1 MINDVRDFS
10 PIRNEDIFWMNNN
23 ETESCEYMKII
34 YVNCEVKNYMKV
46 NHHGYSSEAN
56 TSMVLNM
63 CGRQPIIEIR
73 TEYRILC
80 SYWLAYFLAREM
92 NLLIVWKHETLWPRL
107 YKRDRAPGTKSSSC
121 WAEVQN
127 TDSVI
132 SPKRA
137 LCVPSVLYR
146 QRNRRWG
153 HVGLDF

>member
-1 MINDVRDFS
+1 
-10 PIRNEDIFWMNNN
+10 
-23 ETESCEYMKII
+23 MKII

-92 NLLIVWKHETLWPRL
+92 NLLIV
-107 YKRDRAPGTKSSSC
+107 
-121 WAEVQN
+121 
-127 TDSVI
+127 
-132 SPKRA
+132 
-137 LCVPSVLYR
+137 
-146 QRNRRWG
+146 
-153 HVGLDF
+153 